1 MARFLAIWFGQ
12 VIAGCGAN
20 LATFCLGIWLY
31 RQSESVTQFS
41 LLLFFHTVP
50 VVLLAGAAGRA
61 ADRWNQRRTLMI
73 SDALSASIA
82 LVYIGLLQASIMSPL
97 WIYALACAGGCLSAF
112 QWPAYR
118 SWSTRL
124 VAPRDFGRIGGLM
137 KLGEGIPYL
146 LGPVLGGALMAETS
160 LTAVFGINLVAFL
173 LSVLVLAAVGAA
185 GTAESAPPG
194 VDSAAKGASTL
205 GEFLRPRPGLIA
217 LLLMSPFIVFTE
229 GWVVTLFQPFMLHHV
244 DSARMGLVLSL
255 GGIGMVVGGILMGIW
270 GGPRRQIFSVLGGIF
285 AQTLLVA
292 ALALAK
298 PGFWTGTLAAFFY
311 FFAIPFL
318 SGSNQAIW
326 QVLTPAHLQGRMF
339 AFRRATESIAT
350 PASLLTAGLLVDF
363 VLKPLLRPEGP
374 LAFLNG
380 VVPEGPAAPIAVLLL
395 FVAVLNSA
403 LIAAA
408 FLYRPVRR
416 IDLELDPPSLDH
428 PESNRSGFAATEAV
442 AAARRSA

>member
-1 MARFLAIWFGQ
+1 MARFLLIWFGQ

-41 LLLFFHTVP
+41 LLLFFHTLP
-50 VVLLAGAAGRA
+50 VVLLAGVAGRV

-73 SDALSASIA
+73 SDALSALVA
-82 LVYIGLLQASIMSPL
+82 LAYIGLFQANVASPV
-97 WIYALACAGGCLSAF
+97 WVYALACAGGCLSAF

-124 VAPRDFGRIGGLM
+124 VPARDYGRVGGIM

-146 LGPVLGGALMAETS
+146 LGPVLGGALMAEAS
-160 LTAVFGINLVAFL
+160 LTAVFGINLAGFV
-173 LSVLVLAAVGAA
+173 LSLLVLMVAGGA
-185 GTAESAPPG
+185 GAE
-194 VDSAAKGASTL
+194 DSAAPAAASAAERASTL
-205 GEFLRPRPGLIA
+205 GEFLRPRPGLVG

-244 DSARMGLVLSL
+244 DSARMGLMLSL
-255 GGIGMVVGGILMGIW
+255 GGIGMVAGGILMGIW

-285 AQTLLVA
+285 VQTLLVG

-339 AFRRATESIAT
+339 AFRRATESVAT
-350 PASLLTAGLLVDF
+350 PASLLTAGVLVDF
-363 VLKPLLRPEGP
+363 VLKPLLRPDGP
-374 LAFLNG
+374 LAFLSR
-380 VVPEGPAAPIAVLLL
+380 VVPDGPAAPIAVLLL
-395 FVAVLNSA
+395 LVAVLN
-403 LIAAA
+403 LLVIAVA

-416 IDLELDPPSLDH
+416 IDLEPDPPALDSA
-428 PESNRSGFAATEAV
+428 ESNLSGFAAAEAV
-442 AAARRSA
+442 ASARRSV